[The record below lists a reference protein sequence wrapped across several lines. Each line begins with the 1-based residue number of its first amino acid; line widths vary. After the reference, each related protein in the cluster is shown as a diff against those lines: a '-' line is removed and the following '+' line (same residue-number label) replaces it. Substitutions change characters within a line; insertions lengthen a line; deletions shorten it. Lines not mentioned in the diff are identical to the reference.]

1 MTPFVSLPGTLAECR
16 LVASP
21 AGRRIALYRL
31 KGPRTGP
38 VLLWGHA
45 NGFAAGCYAT
55 LLRALAQEADIFA
68 FDAAG
73 HGGSD
78 TTDTDLPAFCTAD
91 ALAADVEAVVRA
103 TKDWSG
109 RTRIHYAAHS
119 LCGAAMLHL
128 ATGHRARFEAL
139 ELVGLLL
146 FEPPLFPPEGH
157 ALRAAADESQIKRL
171 ARTTARR
178 AEFPGGPD
186 EFATYLAQREMFAD
200 FPPDVLADHARATLR
215 PVGDTWRLACTPTM
229 EAELFRTFKRV
240 PLFLR
245 LAEYRSPPPI
255 GFVAGDIAR
264 AKTRGEW
271 VGGIMDDAAARTPG
285 AALAVLDG
293 RSHMMVFEDFD
304 RSLKLLRDFC
314 CLE

>member
-1 MTPFVSLPGTLAECR
+1 MRPFVSLPESLAECR

-31 KGPRTGP
+31 KGPRRGP
-38 VLLWGHA
+38 ALLWGHA
-45 NGFAAGCYAT
+45 NGFAAGCYAK
-55 LLRALAQEADIFA
+55 LLHALAQEADVFA

-91 ALAADVEAVVRA
+91 ALATDVEAVVRA
-103 TKDWSG
+103 TKNWSG
-109 RTRIHYAAHS
+109 RARIRYAAHS

-128 ATGHRARFEAL
+128 ATGHRVRCEAL
-139 ELVGLLL
+139 DLAGLLL

-157 ALRAAADESQIKRL
+157 TLRAAADESQIKRL

-178 AEFPGGPD
+178 AEFPGGPE
-186 EFATYLAQREMFAD
+186 EFAAYLAQREMFAD
-200 FPPDVLADHARATLR
+200 FPPGTLADHARATLR
-215 PVGDTWRLACTPTM
+215 PVDGTWRLACTPAM
-229 EAELFRTFKRV
+229 EAEFFRAFRRV

-245 LAEYRSPPPI
+245 LAEYREPPPI

-271 VGGIMDDAAARTPG
+271 VGGIMDDAVARTPG
-285 AALAVLDG
+285 SSLAVLDG

-304 RSLKLLRDFC
+304 GSLKLLRDFC
-314 CLE
+314 DLN

>member
-1 MTPFVSLPGTLAECR
+1 MSRFVSFPENLSESR

-31 KGPRTGP
+31 KGPRHGP

-45 NGFAAGCYAT
+45 NGFAAGCYAKV
-55 LLRALAQEADIFA
+55 LSALARHADVFA

-78 TTDTDLPAFCTAD
+78 SAETDLPAFCAAD
-91 ALAADVEAVVRA
+91 ALATDIEAVVRA

-109 RTRIHYAAHS
+109 QTKLRYAAHS

-128 ATGHRARFEAL
+128 ATSHRARFDAL
-139 ELVGLLL
+139 DLAGLLL

-157 ALRAAADESQIKRL
+157 ALRQAADDSQVKRL
-171 ARTTARR
+171 ARTSARR
-178 AEFPGGPD
+178 AEFPGGPE
-186 EFATYLAQREMFAD
+186 EFAAYLAQREMFAD
-200 FPPDVLADHARATLR
+200 FPADVLLDHARATLK
-215 PVGDTWRLACTPTM
+215 PVDGTWRLACTPAM
-229 EAELFRTFKRV
+229 ETEMFRTFKKV

-245 LAEYRSPPPI
+245 LAEYRNPPPI

-264 AKTRGEW
+264 AKRRGEW
-271 VGGIMDDAAARTPG
+271 VTGIMDDAAARTPG
-285 AALAVLDG
+285 ATLAVLDG

-304 RSLKLLRDFC
+304 RSLKLLADFC
-314 CLE
+314 GR